1 MDDDSRHP
9 HHHHASTS
17 HDRPAPASCR
27 MIDFETADVLYDSIL
42 GYPAVVVH
50 GEAPY
55 AAMDVTLRPLTYI
68 RQPEYWG
75 YEVIG
80 CLPEG
85 EVVPEVTGRLVEV
98 LPLPGASIGTQ
109 GIAIIGAN
117 RTRELE
123 IDLSQAGHTHERS

>member
-1 MDDDSRHP
+1 MDDDSRYV
-9 HHHHASTS
+9 HHHQHASTS

-27 MIDFETADVLYDSIL
+27 VIDFETADVLYDSIL
-42 GYPAVVVH
+42 GYPAVIVH

-55 AAMDVTLRPLTYI
+55 TAMTVSMRPLTYI

-75 YEVIG
+75 YEVVG

-85 EVVPEVTGRLVEV
+85 DGVPEVTGPFVQV
-98 LPLPGASIGTQ
+98 LPLPGASLGTK

-117 RTRELE
+117 RSQELD
-123 IDLSQAGHTHERS
+123 IDMSQAGHSHEH

>member
-17 HDRPAPASCR
+17 LDRPAPAACEV
-27 MIDFETADVLYDSIL
+27 IDFETADVLYDSIL
-42 GYPAVVVH
+42 GYPAVIVH

-55 AAMDVTLRPLTYI
+55 AAMTVSLRPLTYI

-75 YEVIG
+75 YEVVG

-85 EVVPEVTGRLVEV
+85 GGVPEVTGPFVQV
-98 LPLPGASIGTQ
+98 LPLPGASIGTK
-109 GIAIIGAN
+109 GIAIVGAN
-117 RTRELE
+117 RTQDLD
-123 IDLSQAGHTHERS
+123 IDMSQAGHTHEH